1 MYRYVF
7 DMSGWVYP
15 LGHVHFD
22 VFGVFDVI
30 RRVYPPFHVDFAF
43 SDVRGGE
50 PLPVTSI
57 SRFTTC
63 WDGFIHPKMLI
74 SKFPTFRSG

>member
-22 VFGVFDVI
+22 VFGGFDVI

-43 SDVRGGE
+43 YDVLGWIYPPQNVDFEISDVSE
-50 PLPVTSI
+50 WVNPPIT
-57 SRFTTC
+57 
-63 WDGFIHPKMLI
+63 
-74 SKFPTFRSG
+74 